1 MTPAPRPQDERQRV
15 RALHR
20 LAVLDGTPHRDL
32 DDAVA
37 LTSEALGLPAALT
50 LLDEDHQW
58 LIARAGI
65 DVSVT
70 SRAQAF
76 CSHTILVDDVMV
88 VPDALLDPRFAD
100 LAPAEGMAV
109 RAYAGVPLRTPSG
122 HAVGALCVTDTAPR
136 DFTPHELTV
145 LRLLARQVQRL
156 LQAREM
162 ALQHAAASL
171 AGEFASFQVDG
182 QGELLFASRGLV
194 LMAGADG
201 KERLAGAI
209 TELFP
214 ELTHDDLLGP
224 PTRRQQARR
233 TQTTLLR
240 RRDGTTVTVELTTR
254 PLLGA
259 SGKLLGALGLVRDVT
274 EQRRQE
280 VEERHAQKLEALGR
294 LSAGLAHEIN
304 TPIQFVGDNTR
315 FLSDAYAAMV
325 NLVGVYRQTLT
336 GDGGSMPWAER
347 RSMLER
353 AEGDADVDFLT
364 SEVPLAVEQSL
375 EGIERVAS
383 LVRAMKEFSYKDR
396 SEHAPTDL
404 NQLLQTTIT
413 VTRHEFKYT
422 ADIELDL
429 ADLPP
434 VTCSRSDLGQV
445 FLNLLINA
453 ADAIGATGR
462 HGRITVTTRVL
473 PQGDIQ
479 VRIADD
485 GPGIP
490 AHLREKIFEPFF
502 TTKDVGKGTGQGLAL
517 ARSVIDGHGG
527 TLTLD
532 CPAAGG
538 TVFTITLAATPADA
552 DAPAPEQVL
561 S

>member
-1 MTPAPRPQDERQRV
+1 MIPAPRPQDEQQRV
-15 RALHR
+15 RALRR

-37 LTSEALGLPAALT
+37 LTSEVLGLPAALT
-50 LLDEDHQW
+50 LLDEEHQW
-58 LIARAGI
+58 QIARAGV
-65 DVSVT
+65 DASVT

-76 CSHTILVDDVMV
+76 CSYTILVEDVMV
-88 VPDALLDPRFAD
+88 VPDAVLDPRFTD
-100 LAPAEGMAV
+100 LPPVEGMAV
-109 RAYAGVPLRTPSG
+109 RAYAGVPLRSASG

-136 DFTPHELTV
+136 DFTAHELTV

-171 AGEFASFQVDG
+171 AGEFASFQIDG

-224 PTRRQQARR
+224 PTRRQLPRR

-259 SGKLLGALGLVRDVT
+259 SGTLLGALGLVRDVT

-347 RSMLER
+347 RSLLER
-353 AEGDADVDFLT
+353 AESDADVDFLT

-473 PQGDIQ
+473 PQGD
-479 VRIADD
+479 RIADD

-490 AHLREKIFEPFF
+490 AHLREKVFEPFF
-502 TTKDVGKGTGQGLAL
+502 TTKDVGKGTGQGLSL

-538 TVFTITLAATPADA
+538 TVFTITLAATPAA
-552 DAPAPEQVL
+552 TDAPAPEQVL